1 MPRSLTIFVVF
12 LAGLLSFAPLSSA
25 QAHGKPEHGGAFH
38 EVEEYTFELLA
49 NRTNKDTVNFKL
61 YIKDPSLKP
70 VTAGEVTLQVKLGP
84 DRFLPVQ
91 LKPGEADA
99 FEGQATLARSGRYRV
114 TALFT
119 RPGQKVLKS
128 RLSIKLI

>member
-1 MPRSLTIFVVF
+1 MPRSLTIVVVS
-12 LAGLLSFAPLSSA
+12 LAGLLSLAPLSSV
-25 QAHGKPEHGGAFH
+25 QAHGKPEHGGTFH

-49 NRTNKDTVNFKL
+49 NRADKNTVKFKL
-61 YIKDPSLKP
+61 YIKDPALKP
-70 VTAGEVTLQVKLGP
+70 VTAGEVTLQVRLGP

-99 FEGQATLARSGRYRV
+99 FEGSATLAQSGRYRV

-128 RLSIKLI
+128 RFSIKLI